1 MGASSPYNNP
11 CAKSLLILFTKI
23 KEFRDIFYRQH
34 EKRLSKI
41 FYSLCRNENEVE
53 NCVEDF
59 NNLVRE
65 KEGPNSRLN
74 LHQLLEFILNMLNEE
89 LNENNHIDRGNND
102 REYAERFCE
111 MTNSIIERLFF
122 GSKELKKTCENCN
135 HVDYNYETFSNLS
148 FYLTNTESGVKLSD
162 LLKKRKERK
171 ICGNCRI
178 EQNFKVETKYFNLP
192 EIFIIYFNCKEF
204 NKNIEYYKDMKIKN
218 ESFNLAGYIMKKD
231 ESNKDVKDYNV
242 FFEENKKWY
251 IYKVADNLRLEIND
265 ITDII
270 GNPIIVFYQRN
281 RKFYD
286 NIYNETINLLK
297 DQDNIK
303 DLINEH
309 LVADA
314 DYEKYYLVNKKWYN
328 KIIKI
333 LEDESNYLR
342 EGFINN
348 EENIRNELKIKSI
361 DLIMKYRL
369 LSERKNILK
378 DLEKV
383 EMVFEKNM
391 EVNFPKNFVLVKED
405 VLNNFYKL
413 IYNSELSEKY
423 LYKVKLGEN
432 YIFIKDKK
440 KKNNN
445 ETIFFFYFNK
455 NDNTIEVECILQY
468 FKPCFNEEIEKYISN
483 RGGIE
488 YFFSKK
494 QLNPNEGEI
503 QMIIDTKTKR
513 NIGNL
518 INIKNPNNHFDLGRF
533 DLEKIENCNVNN
545 EPEIPIKMSMFE
557 PDTKVYLTQNNI
569 DYKNFNQNNNDNMSS

>member
-342 EGFINN
+342 ESFINN
-348 EENIRNELKIKSI
+348 EENIRNELKIESI

-383 EMVFEKNM
+383 EMAFEKNM

-445 ETIFFFYFNK
+445 ETIFVCYFNK

>member
-11 CAKSLLILFTKI
+11 FAKSLLILFTKI

-148 FYLTNTESGVKLSD
+148 FYLTNTESGVKLID

-445 ETIFFFYFNK
+445 ETIFVCYFNK

>member
-383 EMVFEKNM
+383 EMAFEKNM

-445 ETIFFFYFNK
+445 ETIFVCYFNK

>member
-148 FYLTNTESGVKLSD
+148 FYLTNTESDVKLID

-383 EMVFEKNM
+383 EMAFEKNM

-445 ETIFFFYFNK
+445 ETIFVCYFNK

>member
-148 FYLTNTESGVKLSD
+148 FYLTNTESDVKLID

-413 IYNSELSEKY
+413 IYNYELSEKY

-445 ETIFFFYFNK
+445 ETIFVCYFNK

>member
-148 FYLTNTESGVKLSD
+148 FYLTNTESDVKLID

-383 EMVFEKNM
+383 EMAFEKNM

-445 ETIFFFYFNK
+445 ETIFVCYFNK

-494 QLNPNEGEI
+494 QLNTNEGEI
-503 QMIIDTKTKR
+503 QIIIDTKTKR

>member
-148 FYLTNTESGVKLSD
+148 FYLTNTESDVKLID

-445 ETIFFFYFNK
+445 ETIFVCYFNK

-468 FKPCFNEEIEKYISN
+468 FKPCFNEEKEKYISN